1 MPLDPITVEVISN
14 ALTYSSEEAG
24 IALRN
29 SAYSHNIK
37 ERMDHSCAL
46 LNPQGE
52 LLAQAEHI
60 PTHLGSL
67 PWGLKNVLRHAE
79 EKGEEWNKGDVV
91 MLNDPYIA
99 GTHLNDITLIKPIVF
114 KGNLIGFSANK
125 AHHVDVGGEVPGSI
139 SCDATSLY
147 QEGVVI
153 PPVKLMERG
162 EINQSIL
169 DDYLGKVR
177 APEISQGDLRAQIA
191 AMNLGERRVLEL
203 VGRYGI
209 TSLMATFDEII
220 SYGERRMIERLKVI
234 PEGIYKAE
242 DCLEDIGNSSDLTWV
257 RVTLRKERDGL
268 DVDFSG
274 TDPQVATPLNTV
286 FGVTISASY
295 FAIKSIV
302 DSEAPMNGGV
312 LRPIRVIAPEGSLV
326 NPRRPAPVA
335 GGNLETNQRIVD
347 TIFKALAE
355 AVPDRVPAA
364 SQGTMNNVMVGGFDP
379 DRNKQWVYYETNGG
393 GSGGRLGK
401 DGVDGIQCNMTNTM
415 NTPIEALE
423 QYYPMLFEAYELR
436 ADIYGAGKWRGGCG
450 LRRAWTLLG
459 PSAELTVLGE
469 RHKVAPWGLLGGQSG
484 SLGAYWVRRKDG
496 RKERIGSKAT
506 LTLNRGD
513 RLIIE
518 TTGGGGYGNTEER
531 RSER

>member
-67 PWGLKNVLRHAE
+67 PWGLKNVLRYVE
-79 EKGEEWNKGDVV
+79 EKGEEWHEGDVI

-99 GTHLNDITLIKPIVF
+99 GTHLNDITLIKPIF
-114 KGNLIGFSANK
+114 FAGNIIGFSANK

-147 QEGVVI
+147 QEGVVV
-153 PPVKLMERG
+153 PPVKLIEQG
-162 EINQSIL
+162 DIKQSIL
-169 DDYLGKVR
+169 DDYLAKVR
-177 APEISQGDLRAQIA
+177 APDIGQGDLRAQIA
-191 AMNLGERRVLEL
+191 AVNLGERRVLEL
-203 VGRYGI
+203 TGRYGI
-209 TSLMATFDEII
+209 TSLMAAFDEII
-220 SYGERRMIERLKVI
+220 SYGERRMIEKLKVI
-234 PEGIYKAE
+234 PEGTYTAE
-242 DCLEDIGNSSDLTWV
+242 DCLEDIENCGDLTWI
-257 RVTLRKERDGL
+257 RVTLRKEAARL

-274 TDPQVATPLNTV
+274 TDPQVAAPLNTV

-302 DSEAPMNGGV
+302 DPEAPMNGGL

-326 NPRRPAPVA
+326 NPRKPAPVA

-364 SQGTMNNVMVGGFDP
+364 SHGSMNNVMVGGFDP

-393 GSGGRLGK
+393 GSGGRPGK

-415 NTPIEALE
+415 NTPIETLE
-423 QYYPMLFEAYELR
+423 QYYPMLFEEYELR
-436 ADIYGAGKWRGGCG
+436 PNTYGTGKWRGGCG
-450 LRRAWTLLG
+450 IKRSWTLLS
-459 PSAELTVLGE
+459 PSAEVTVLGE
-469 RHKVAPWGLLGGQSG
+469 RHKIAPWGLEGGQQG
-484 SLGAYWVRRKDG
+484 SPGAYWIIRSNG

-506 LTLNRGD
+506 LTLKKGD

-518 TTGGGGYGNTEER
+518 TPGGGGYGSTEER
-531 RSER
+531 GS